1 MRQMFLLATWTL
13 IGAALIAFGI
23 YLVVPGRN
31 RHGDPAAE
39 LEIASCVLPD
49 DTRMRLYQG
58 DSAAI
63 ATWYSVTHD
72 PWGPQRERQIVY
84 RRSPGLYD
92 LVCDSS
98 GVVIRSDAAPI
109 TLTTEQ
115 AQRLR
120 ERPVAAPGAA
130 EAPGPGAARWALGGV
145 LVLAGGVLLWFLR
158 PRPEDASEET
168 AAE

>member
-13 IGAALIAFGI
+13 IGVTLIAFGMF
-23 YLVVPGRN
+23 LVVPGRN
-31 RHGDPAAE
+31 LHGDPAAE

-58 DSAAI
+58 ESAAI

-84 RRSPGLYD
+84 RRSPGLFD

-98 GVVIRSDAAPI
+98 GVAIRSDVAPI
-109 TLTTEQ
+109 TLTAEQ
-115 AQRLR
+115 ARQLR
-120 ERPVAAPGAA
+120 ERPVAEPGAS

-145 LVLAGGVLLWFLR
+145 LVIAGVVLLWFLR
-158 PRPEDASEET
+158 PRAEDGPEDASVD
-168 AAE
+168 

>member
-31 RHGDPAAE
+31 LHGDPAAE

-92 LVCDSS
+92 VVCDAS

-109 TLTTEQ
+109 TLTPEQ
-115 AQRLR
+115 AHRLR
-120 ERPVAAPGAA
+120 ERPVSEPGASAAPG
-130 EAPGPGAARWALGGV
+130 PSVARWALGGV
-145 LVLAGGVLLWFLR
+145 LVIAGVVLLWFLR
-158 PRPEDASEET
+158 PRPEDGPDDAS
-168 AAE
+168 AD

>member
-1 MRQMFLLATWTL
+1 MRQMILLATWTL

-31 RHGDPAAE
+31 LHGDPAAE
-39 LEIASCVLPD
+39 LEIATCVLPD

-92 LVCDSS
+92 LACDSS
-98 GVVIRSDAAPI
+98 GVVIRSDVAPI
-109 TLTTEQ
+109 VLTTEQ
-115 AQRLR
+115 AYRLR
-120 ERPVAAPGAA
+120 EWPATARGPDAAPG
-130 EAPGPGAARWALGGV
+130 PSAARWALGGV
-145 LVLAGGVLLWFLR
+145 LVLAGAVLLWFLR
-158 PRPEDASEET
+158 PRPEDGPDDASDE
-168 AAE
+168 

>member
-31 RHGDPAAE
+31 LHGDPAAE
-39 LEIASCVLPD
+39 LEIASCTLPD

-115 AQRLR
+115 ANRLR
-120 ERPVAAPGAA
+120 EQPVAEPGAGA
-130 EAPGPGAARWALGGV
+130 APGPGVARWALGGV
-145 LVLAGGVLLWFLR
+145 LVIAGVVLLWFLR
-158 PRPEDASEET
+158 PRPEDGPEDAS
-168 AAE
+168 AD

>member
-1 MRQMFLLATWTL
+1 MRQMILLATWTL

-31 RHGDPAAE
+31 LHGDPAAE
-39 LEIASCVLPD
+39 LEIATCVLPGG
-49 DTRMRLYQG
+49 TRVRLYQG

-72 PWGPQRERQIVY
+72 PRGPFRERQIVY

-109 TLTTEQ
+109 ALTTEQ

-120 ERPVAAPGAA
+120 EWPAGAAAPDA
-130 EAPGPGAARWALGGV
+130 APGPGAARWALGGV
-145 LVLAGGVLLWFLR
+145 LVIAGTVLLWFLR
-158 PRPEDASEET
+158 PRPEDGPEDAT
-168 AAE
+168 AD